1 MTTESVPRDDR
12 RPEEGQISSEAV
24 ARKQA
29 RIGLPVPYLAP
40 PPFEH
45 ASTDSLRNYA
55 RGYGDVN
62 PFYRDADYARS
73 TRWGALT
80 GQPTFMSYT
89 GRSEETEFSEELRAT
104 GVGDPLAGVHA
115 FYSGE
120 ELHWFRPIREGD
132 TIRVRGGLGSLE
144 VKESR
149 MGGKSVHEVSD
160 SVFWNQDG
168 LLGVRKELLIR
179 VERSKARSTG
189 KYANLEVPK
198 RYTPEEMQSVY
209 DDYAREYIRGAE
221 PRFWEDTE
229 IGEKSVPLLKGP
241 YTVTAYI
248 CFAEGTGP
256 RNAFHH
262 AHSDAYHYSQA
273 HPRAFPPNE
282 YGYADTVARVH
293 WDREMAH
300 RAGLPETYDY
310 GGERVAW
317 MGHAATNWMGD
328 DAFLRSLK
336 VRIEAFCFVGD
347 LVHIGGEVVDKRI
360 DRGDRVV
367 DVKFTAMNQRAE
379 TIASAV
385 ATIILPTK
393 QDPSA
398 PTLPSTIPDDLSIF
412 Q

>member
-1 MTTESVPRDDR
+1 MTSSSASDAER
-12 RPEEGQISSEAV
+12 RPEEGQILPESVE
-24 ARKQA
+24 RKRA
-29 RIGLPVPYLAP
+29 RIGLPMPYLAP

-45 ASTDSLRNYA
+45 SGTDSLRNYA

-62 PFYRDADYARS
+62 PFYRDAEYARK

-80 GQPTFMSYT
+80 GHPTFLTYT
-89 GRSEETEFSEELRAT
+89 GRSEEREFSDELKAT
-104 GVGDPLAGVHA
+104 GMGDPLAGVHA

-120 ELHWFRPIREGD
+120 ELHWFRPIREND
-132 TIRVRGGLGSLE
+132 TIRVRGGLASLD
-144 VKESR
+144 VKESK

-160 SVFWNQDG
+160 SVYWGKEG
-168 LLGVRKELLIR
+168 LLGVRKVLLIR
-179 VERSKARSTG
+179 VERSQARSKG
-189 KYANLEVPK
+189 KYLDLDVPH
-198 RYTPEEMQSVY
+198 RYTPEELQKVY
-209 DDYAREYIRGAE
+209 DDYAAEYIRGAE

-229 IGEKSVPLLKGP
+229 VGETTVPLVKGP

-262 AHSDAYHYSQA
+262 AHSDAYHYTQS

-282 YGYADTVARVH
+282 HGYPDTVARVH

-300 RAGLPETYDY
+300 RAGLPETYDF

-347 LVHIGGEVVDKRI
+347 VVHIGGEVIDKRI

-367 DVKFTAMNQRAE
+367 DVQFTATNQRAE
-379 TIASAV
+379 TIATAL

-393 QDPSA
+393 EDPSA
-398 PTLPSTIPDDLSIF
+398 STLPSEIPDDLSMF